1 MGVGAGGGSRIPC
14 GRWGRGRRRE
24 RSVGMGRRTR
34 ARERAARPD
43 PPERADAA
51 GTEAAGRGLAAML
64 NPFGFQRPGRSR
76 VRWAAIGFG
85 VLAVVLAVLGWVT
98 GTGAWFNSAVRLA
111 TRPLRGGAGGGSR
124 RKAARSGCPPPRGGP
139 PPGGAPVPPVEC
151 AR

>member
-51 GTEAAGRGLAAML
+51 GTEAAGPGLAAML
-64 NPFGFQRPGRSR
+64 TPFGFQRPGRSR

-85 VLAVVLAVLGWVT
+85 VLAAVLAVLGWVT
-98 GTGAWFNSAVRLA
+98 GTGAWFNSAVLLA
-111 TRPLRGGAGGGSR
+111 ILALLWGAR
-124 RKAARSGCPPPRGGP
+124 AAFMREDDRSS
-139 PPGGAPVPPVEC
+139 
-151 AR
+151 